1 MELIRFLTEY
11 DDELSGDSY
20 IDPLGVLVIW
30 SAFGQQIFRNR
41 VNSISNDV
49 RNYTLNLLHHALIRD
64 LCDDDAVQPS
74 KALVEEVGD
83 KHSLT
88 LRQACLVYLENI
100 FTYAMVTAPTGAGVD
115 SVGILGASK
124 ARARL
129 DQSFP
134 RGNPQLQFTHRK
146 EGYLLV
152 RQLGLG
158 VSGRYKTPFMEM
170 GFFNA
175 AYNYHHKSDAV
186 LLWDKTHALIQNCE
200 RLATLYQEARGHLL
214 ETFTGYKRKTRAA
227 FDDLPP
233 SLLNAY
239 RNALPTPG
247 QVGADTRDFWLD
259 ITGLAQGASGALLS
273 VLDEQAQQSPE
284 LPMPAQQLFAL
295 AEQRCNDPAQ
305 ELQLQHV
312 QILEP
317 LLAEA
322 QLLFTLAHHAK
333 SQRIAE
339 IEAHWLA
346 LGRDAQTLPAAAARI
361 EAMPSLMKVPVGT
374 SRTRLAQLLKLASAG
389 SFAEQL
395 RGLLEYHARV
405 MRGRGQLPW
414 AQAQDLELV
423 KVNAR
428 TTALPTAEKWPL
440 GRWVNNYYIPQ
451 FRNLVAGY
459 RGVPA

>member
-1 MELIRFLTEY
+1 MELSRFLTEY

-41 VNSISNDV
+41 VNSVSNDV
-49 RNYTLNLLHHALIRD
+49 RNYTLNLLNHALIRD
-64 LCDDDAVQPS
+64 LCDDVAVQPS

-83 KHSLT
+83 KHSLA

-100 FTYAMVTAPTGAGVD
+100 FTYAMVTAPAGIGVD
-115 SVGILGASK
+115 SLGVLGASK

-129 DQSFP
+129 EQSP
-134 RGNPQLQFTHRK
+134 QGNPQLQFTHRK
-146 EGYLLV
+146 EGHLLV

-158 VSGRYKTPFMEM
+158 VSGRYKTPFIEM

-175 AYNYHHKSDAV
+175 AFNYHHSPDAAQ
-186 LLWDKTHALIQNCE
+186 LWEKTHALILGCE
-200 RLATLYQEARGHLL
+200 RQASLYQEARLHLQDVL
-214 ETFTGYKRKTRAA
+214 TGYKRKSKISL
-227 FDDLPP
+227 DDVPP
-233 SLLNAY
+233 SLWSAY
-239 RNALPTPG
+239 RRALPTAG
-247 QVGADTRDFWLD
+247 QVGADTRDFWLN
-259 ITGLAQGASGALLS
+259 ITGLAQGAAGALLS
-273 VLDEQAQQSPE
+273 ELDEQAQQSPE
-284 LPMPAQQLFAL
+284 LPLPAKQLFAL
-295 AEQRCNDPAQ
+295 AEQRCDDPAQ
-305 ELQLQHV
+305 KLQLLHV
-312 QILEP
+312 QTLEP

-322 QLLFTLAHHAK
+322 HLLFTLVHFAK
-333 SQRIAE
+333 SQRIPE

-346 LGRDAQTLPAAAARI
+346 LGRDDKTLSTAATRI
-361 EAMPSLMKVPVGT
+361 EAMPSLMMVPVGMG
-374 SRTRLAQLLKLASAG
+374 RTRLGQLLRLASAG

-395 RGLLEYHARV
+395 RGLLEYHAGV

-414 AQAQDLELV
+414 AQALDLERI

-428 TTALPTAEKWPL
+428 TTALPTAEKWPV

>member
-1 MELIRFLTEY
+1 MELFRFLTEY

-30 SAFGQQIFRNR
+30 SAFGRQIFRNR

-49 RNYTLNLLHHALIRD
+49 RNFTLNLLHHALIRD

-83 KHSLT
+83 KHSLAF
-88 LRQACLVYLENI
+88 RQACLVYLENI
-100 FTYAMVTAPTGAGVD
+100 FTYAMVTASAGAGVD
-115 SVGILGASK
+115 SLGILGASK

-129 DQSFP
+129 EQSP
-134 RGNPQLQFTHRK
+134 QGNPPLQFTHRK
-146 EGYLLV
+146 EGHLLV

-175 AYNYHHKSDAV
+175 TYNYHYKPNAV
-186 LLWDKTHALIQNCE
+186 QLWDKTDTLIQGCE
-200 RLATLYQEARGHLL
+200 RLAILYQEARVHLL
-214 ETFTGYKRKTRAA
+214 GLLTGYKRKTGIA
-227 FDDLPP
+227 FCDVPP
-233 SLLNAY
+233 SLWDAY
-239 RNALPTPG
+239 RKALPTPG
-247 QVGADTRDFWLD
+247 QVGSDTRDFWLD
-259 ITGLAQGASGALLS
+259 ITGLAQGAAGALLS
-273 VLDEQAQQSPE
+273 VLDEQAQQAPE
-284 LPMPAQQLFAL
+284 LPLPSQLLFAL
-295 AEQRCNDPAQ
+295 AEKRCDDPAQ
-305 ELQLQHV
+305 KLQLNHV
-312 QILEP
+312 LTLEP

-322 QLLFTLAHHAK
+322 HLLFTLAHHAK
-333 SQRIAE
+333 NQRIAE

-346 LGRDAQTLPAAAARI
+346 LGRDAKTLPAAAASI
-361 EAMPSLMKVPVGT
+361 EAMTSLMRVPVGT
-374 SRTRLAQLLKLASAG
+374 SHTRLTQLLKLASAG

-395 RGLLEYHARV
+395 SGLLEYHAFV

-414 AQAQDLELV
+414 AQALDLELI
-423 KVNAR
+423 KSNAR

-440 GRWVNNYYIPQ
+440 RRWVNNYYIPQ
-451 FRNLVAGY
+451 FSNLVAGF

>member
-1 MELIRFLTEY
+1 MQLSHILTEY

-30 SAFGQQIFRNR
+30 SAFGQRIFKNR

-64 LCDDDAVQPS
+64 LCDDDSVQPS

-83 KHSLT
+83 KHSLA

-100 FTYAMVTAPTGAGVD
+100 FTYAMVEPASSGVD
-115 SVGILGASK
+115 SMGVLGASK

-129 DQSFP
+129 EQAP
-134 RGNPQLQFTHRK
+134 GGNPQLQFTHRK
-146 EGYLLV
+146 AGYLLV

-175 AYNYHHKSDAV
+175 AYNYHHKPDAV
-186 LLWDKTHALIQNCE
+186 LLWNKAHSLFQNNE
-200 RLATLYQEARGHLL
+200 RLGALYQEARQHLL
-214 ETFTGYKRKTRAA
+214 ELLAGYKRKAPITLNDVPA
-227 FDDLPP
+227 
-233 SLLNAY
+233 SLRNAY
-239 RNALPTPG
+239 RKTLPTPG

-273 VLDEQAQQSPE
+273 VLDEHAQQSLE
-284 LPMPAQQLFAL
+284 MPLLAQQLFAL
-295 AEQRCNDPAQ
+295 AEQRCDSTAQ
-305 ELQLQHV
+305 QLKLAHV
-312 QILEP
+312 QVLEP

-322 QLLFTLAHHAK
+322 HLLFTLAHHAK
-333 SQRIAE
+333 SQRITE
-339 IEAHWLA
+339 IEAHWKA
-346 LGRDAQTLPAAAARI
+346 LGRDASTLPAAVARI
-361 EAMPSLMKVPVGT
+361 EALPTLTSVPVGT
-374 SRTRLAQLLKLASAG
+374 GRKRLAQLLKLASAE
-389 SFAEQL
+389 SFAGQL
-395 RGLLEYHARV
+395 CGLLEYHAWV

-414 AQAQDLELV
+414 AQAQDLELI

-451 FRNLVAGY
+451 FRNLLAGY

>member
-1 MELIRFLTEY
+1 MQLNQFLTEY

-49 RNYTLNLLHHALIRD
+49 RNYTLNLLHHTLIRD

-83 KHSLT
+83 KHSLA

-100 FTYAMVTAPTGAGVD
+100 FTYAMVAAPANAGVD
-115 SVGILGASK
+115 SLGILGASK

-129 DQSFP
+129 EAQ
-134 RGNPQLQFTHRK
+134 GNPQLQFTHK
-146 EGYLLV
+146 KAGYLLV

-175 AYNYHHKSDAV
+175 TYNYHHKPDAAK
-186 LLWDKTHALIQNCE
+186 LWDKTHLLIQGCE
-200 RLATLYQEARGHLL
+200 RLAALYKEAKAHLL
-214 ETFTGYKRKTRAA
+214 ELLQGYRRKSRIA
-227 FDDLPP
+227 FDDLPA
-233 SLLNAY
+233 SLLEAY
-239 RNALPTPG
+239 RKALPSPR

-259 ITGLAQGASGALLS
+259 ITGLASGAAGALLS

-284 LPMPAQQLFAL
+284 LPLPVQQLFSL
-295 AEQRCNDPAQ
+295 GRQRCGDPVEQ
-305 ELQLQHV
+305 QKLLHV
-312 QILEP
+312 QTLEP

-322 QLLFTLAHHAK
+322 DLLFTLAHHAK
-333 SQRIAE
+333 NQSITE
-339 IEAHWLA
+339 IEAHWQA
-346 LGRDAQTLPAAAARI
+346 LGRNASTLPNAASQI
-361 EAMPSLMKVPVGT
+361 EELPSLMSVLAGT
-374 SRTRLAQLLKLASAG
+374 GQKRLGHLLKLARTG

-395 RGLLEYHARV
+395 RGLLDYHALV

-414 AQAQDLELV
+414 AQAQDFERI

-428 TTALPTAEKWPL
+428 TTTLPTAEKWPA
-440 GRWVNNYYIPQ
+440 GRWVNSYYISQ

-459 RGVPA
+459 RGVQP

>member
-1 MELIRFLTEY
+1 MQLSQFLTEY
-11 DDELSGDSY
+11 DDQLSGDSY

-64 LCDDDAVQPS
+64 LCEDDAVQPS

-83 KHSLT
+83 KHSLA

-100 FTYAMVTAPTGAGVD
+100 FTYAMVAAPASADVD
-115 SVGILGASK
+115 ALGILGASK
-124 ARARL
+124 ARSRL
-129 DQSFP
+129 EAQ
-134 RGNPQLQFTHRK
+134 GNPQLQFTHK
-146 EGYLLV
+146 KAGYLLV

-175 AYNYHHKSDAV
+175 AYNYHHKPDAAQ
-186 LLWDKTHALIQNCE
+186 LWDKTRTLIQGCE
-200 RLATLYQEARGHLL
+200 RLASLYQEIRSHLL
-214 ETFTGYKRKTRAA
+214 VLLTGYKRKSRIA
-227 FDDLPP
+227 FDDLPT

-239 RNALPTPG
+239 RKALPTPG

-259 ITGLAQGASGALLS
+259 ITGLAQGSAGALLS

-284 LPMPAQQLFAL
+284 LPLPPQQLFAL
-295 AEQRCNDPAQ
+295 AEQRCNDPTQ
-305 ELQLQHV
+305 KLQLLHV
-312 QILEP
+312 QTLEP

-322 QLLFTLAHHAK
+322 HLLFTLAHHAK
-333 SQRIAE
+333 SQSIAE
-339 IEAHWLA
+339 IEAHWQA
-346 LGRDAQTLPAAAARI
+346 LGRDASTLPAAAAHI
-361 EAMPSLMKVPVGT
+361 DAMPSLVMVPLGT
-374 SRTRLAQLLKLASAG
+374 GRTRLAQLLKLASAG
-389 SFAEQL
+389 NFAEQL
-395 RGLLEYHARV
+395 RGLLEYHAWV

-414 AQAQDLELV
+414 AQAQNLELI

-428 TTALPTAEKWPL
+428 TTALPAAEKWPL

>member
-1 MELIRFLTEY
+1 MQLSHILTEY

-30 SAFGQQIFRNR
+30 SAFGQQIFQNR

-74 KALVEEVGD
+74 RALVDEVGD
-83 KHSLT
+83 KNSLS

-100 FTYAMVTAPTGAGVD
+100 FTYAMVESASPSVD
-115 SVGILGASK
+115 GMGILGAKK

-129 DQSFP
+129 EQAP
-134 RGNPQLQFTHRK
+134 GANPQLQFTHEK
-146 EGYLLV
+146 TGYLLV

-175 AYNYHHKSDAV
+175 AYNYHHKPDAV
-186 LLWDKTHALIQNCE
+186 LLWDKAYSLFQSNE
-200 RLATLYQEARGHLL
+200 RLTALYQEARQHLL
-214 ETFTGYKRKTRAA
+214 DLLTGYKRKTMIALSDVPA
-227 FDDLPP
+227 
-233 SLLNAY
+233 SLREAY
-239 RNALPTPG
+239 RKALPTPG

-273 VLDEQAQQSPE
+273 VLDEFAQQSPE
-284 LPMPAQQLFAL
+284 VPLPAQQLFAL
-295 AEQRCNDPAQ
+295 AEQRCDSTAQ
-305 ELQLQHV
+305 QLKLSHV
-312 QILEP
+312 QALEP

-322 QLLFTLAHHAK
+322 HLLFTLARHAK
-333 SQRIAE
+333 SQRITE
-339 IEAHWLA
+339 IEAHWMA
-346 LGRDAQTLPAAAARI
+346 LGRDANTLPAAAARI
-361 EAMPSLMKVPVGT
+361 EAVPTLTGVLVGT
-374 SRTRLAQLLKLASAG
+374 GRKRLAQLLKLASVE
-389 SFAEQL
+389 SFSEQL
-395 RGLLEYHARV
+395 CGLLEYHAWV

-414 AQAQDLELV
+414 AQAQDLELI

-428 TTALPTAEKWPL
+428 TTALPTAEKWPSD
-440 GRWVNNYYIPQ
+440 RWVNNYYIPQ
-451 FRNLVAGY
+451 FRNLLAGY

>member
-1 MELIRFLTEY
+1 MQLNQFLTEY
-11 DDELSGDSY
+11 DDQLSGDSY

-74 KALVEEVGD
+74 KALVDEVGD
-83 KHSLT
+83 KHSLA
-88 LRQACLVYLENI
+88 LRQACLVHLENI
-100 FTYAMVTAPTGAGVD
+100 FTYAMVAAPASAGVD
-115 SVGILGASK
+115 ALGILGASK

-129 DQSFP
+129 EAQ
-134 RGNPQLQFTHRK
+134 GNPQLKFTHK
-146 EGYLLV
+146 KAGYLLV

-175 AYNYHHKSDAV
+175 AYNYHHKPGAAQ
-186 LLWDKTHALIQNCE
+186 LWDKAHTLIQGCE
-200 RLATLYQEARGHLL
+200 RLAALYQEVRSHLL
-214 ETFTGYKRKTRAA
+214 ELLKGYKRKARVA
-227 FDDLPP
+227 FDDLPT
-233 SLLNAY
+233 SLLSAY

-259 ITGLAQGASGALLS
+259 ITGLARGAAGALLS
-273 VLDEQAQQSPE
+273 VLDQQAQQSPE
-284 LPMPAQQLFAL
+284 LTLVAQQLFAL
-295 AEQRCNDPAQ
+295 AEQRCDDLVQ
-305 ELQLQHV
+305 QQKLLHV
-312 QILEP
+312 QSLEP
-317 LLAEA
+317 LLAEVH
-322 QLLFTLAHHAK
+322 LLFTLAHHAK
-333 SQRIAE
+333 SQSIAE
-339 IEAHWLA
+339 IEAHWQA
-346 LGRDAQTLPAAAARI
+346 LGRDANTLPAAAARI
-361 EAMPSLMKVPVGT
+361 ETMPSLMMVPLATG
-374 SRTRLAQLLKLASAG
+374 RKRLTQLLKLASSG

-395 RGLLEYHARV
+395 RGLLEYHAWV

-414 AQAQDLELV
+414 AQAQDLELI

-440 GRWVNNYYIPQ
+440 GRWVNTYYIPQ

-459 RGVPA
+459 RGVQP

>member
-1 MELIRFLTEY
+1 MQLNRFLTEY

-49 RNYTLNLLHHALIRD
+49 RNYTLNLLHHTLIRD

-74 KALVEEVGD
+74 MALVEEVGD
-83 KHSLT
+83 KHSLA
-88 LRQACLVYLENI
+88 LRQACLVYLENL
-100 FTYAMVTAPTGAGVD
+100 FTYAMVAAPANAGVE
-115 SVGILGASK
+115 SLGILGASK

-129 DQSFP
+129 EAQ
-134 RGNPQLQFTHRK
+134 GNPKLQFTHK
-146 EGYLLV
+146 KAGYLLV

-175 AYNYHHKSDAV
+175 TYNYHHQPEAAK
-186 LLWDKTHALIQNCE
+186 LWDKSHLLIQGCE
-200 RLATLYQEARGHLL
+200 RLAALYKEAKAHLMEL
-214 ETFTGYKRKTRAA
+214 LQGYRRKSTFS
-227 FDDLPP
+227 FDDLPA
-233 SLLNAY
+233 SLLDAY
-239 RNALPTPG
+239 RKALPSPS

-259 ITGLAQGASGALLS
+259 ITGLASGAAGALLS
-273 VLDEQAQQSPE
+273 VLDKQAQQSPE
-284 LPMPAQQLFAL
+284 LPLPIQQLFSL
-295 AEQRCNDPAQ
+295 GRQHCCDPVEQRK
-305 ELQLQHV
+305 LLHV
-312 QILEP
+312 QTLEP

-322 QLLFTLAHHAK
+322 DLMFTLARHAK
-333 SQRIAE
+333 NQSISQ
-339 IEAHWLA
+339 IEAHWQA
-346 LGRDAQTLPAAAARI
+346 LGRNANTLATAASQI
-361 EAMPSLMKVPVGT
+361 EELPSLTSVLTGT
-374 SRTRLAQLLKLASAG
+374 GQKRLGYLLKLSRTG

-395 RGLLEYHARV
+395 RGLLDYHAGV
-405 MRGRGQLPW
+405 MRGRGQQPW
-414 AQAQDLELV
+414 VQAQDFERI

-428 TTALPTAEKWPL
+428 TTTLPTAEKWPA

-459 RGVPA
+459 RGGQP

>member
-1 MELIRFLTEY
+1 MQLSNFLTEY

-30 SAFGQQIFRNR
+30 SAFGQRIFLNR

-74 KALVEEVGD
+74 KALVEEIGD
-83 KHSLT
+83 KQSLA

-100 FTYAMVTAPTGAGVD
+100 FTYAMVEPGSAGLD
-115 SVGILGASK
+115 SMGVLGASK

-129 DQSFP
+129 EQAP
-134 RGNPQLQFTHRK
+134 EANPQLQFTHK
-146 EGYLLV
+146 KAGYLLV

-175 AYNYHHKSDAV
+175 AYNYHHKPDAV
-186 LLWDKTHALIQNCE
+186 LLWDKAHSLFQNNE
-200 RLATLYQEARGHLL
+200 RLGALYQEARLHLL
-214 ETFTGYKRKTRAA
+214 EVLTGYKRKALIVLS
-227 FDDLPP
+227 DVPP
-233 SLLNAY
+233 SLRDAY
-239 RNALPTPG
+239 RKTLPTPG
-247 QVGADTRDFWLD
+247 QVGADTRNFWLD

-273 VLDEQAQQSPE
+273 VLDEHAQQSPE
-284 LPMPAQQLFAL
+284 IPLPTQQLFAL
-295 AEQRCNDPAQ
+295 AEQRCDSNAQ
-305 ELQLQHV
+305 QLKLAHV
-312 QILEP
+312 QALEP

-322 QLLFTLAHHAK
+322 HLLFTLAHHAK
-333 SQRIAE
+333 SQRITE
-339 IEAHWLA
+339 VEAHWKT
-346 LGRDAQTLPAAAARI
+346 LGRDAGTLPAAAASI
-361 EAMPSLMKVPVGT
+361 DALPTLTTVPIGT
-374 SRTRLAQLLKLASAG
+374 GRKRLTQLLKLASADN
-389 SFAEQL
+389 FAEQL
-395 RGLLEYHARV
+395 RGLLEYHAWV

-414 AQAQDLELV
+414 AQTQDLELI

-428 TTALPTAEKWPL
+428 TTTLPSPEKWPL

-451 FRNLVAGY
+451 FRNLLAGY